1 MIDVSILDISSRPEI
16 FSVLESKKISQ
27 TFHQRSKRAIQDLLL
42 TNDGCGDLAYN
53 FLSVGRNDHA
63 RGEICSLSYIFEI

>member
-1 MIDVSILDISSRPEI
+1 MSILDISLRPEI
-16 FSVLESKKISQ
+16 KFSVLESKKISQ

-42 TNDGCGDLAYN
+42 TNDGCGGLAYN

-63 RGEICSLSYIFEI
+63 RDEIFSITHNFEI